1 MGPDNNTAE
10 GSAKGALLSPGAESL
25 RTTAKDIFSSVVGAY
40 VLITLCV
47 FPVFTTDMYF
57 NILVD
62 KYYFYLVSTIGAT
75 AILLVLTAVFAFI
88 DSKEYSG
95 ENIRRITS
103 GMKPRSLIKSLS
115 VPDICVLIFFLVSGL
130 STICSEW
137 LYEAFWGNMGR
148 YSGFFLWIWYVVMYF
163 LVTRFFRFK
172 KIYLDAFILVGLYV
186 CIWGIQDY
194 FQLDPH
200 GFLENVEAVDKDIF
214 TSSIGNINT
223 YTAWVAIYMA
233 VSSTLFIVEGNGL
246 FAGFK
251 NVREMYGETH
261 RGSGRVLTGGSISD
275 GRSSERN
282 SLKNI
287 FCIRTR
293 LIFSDIRMLFYLI
306 STCIFFTALIMGQSD
321 NSVLSIAALL
331 CFLPFLAWK
340 NRDGFIRYIIVLAA
354 FAGSMWFAGAVST
367 KYADMVL
374 PPDNGSM
381 LISMS
386 YKPFWKDICLGLCG
400 FAIALII
407 IMAVVSVRR
416 NVANTSTEKN
426 HNGKTGTAENH
437 RESSSGLYLC
447 NYRNTVNKPLPNIIR
462 FIWLA
467 LGIIAAG
474 VIIWLFWDANHG
486 GHPEWYAPY
495 SNIMYFNINWGTHRG
510 HNWGILM
517 RHFSEFPLWKKL
529 IGSGPETYGIVTRVF
544 DYYEMKDTFGEIY
557 DSAHNEYLQY
567 LFTTG
572 IIGLVSYLGW
582 LSSGVFNIFTKVK
595 HLPWAK
601 ACAFAVIAYGFQA
614 FVNITV
620 PIVVPVFLLML
631 AMGLAALREERQEKC
646 RE

>member
-1 MGPDNNTAE
+1 MGSENNTA
-10 GSAKGALLSPGAESL
+10 GVFAKGDMMSPGAESL

-47 FPVFTTDMYF
+47 FPIFTTDMYF

-62 KYYFYLVSTIGAT
+62 KYYFYLVSTIGAA
-75 AILLVLTAVFAFI
+75 AILLVLSAVFAFV
-88 DSKEYSG
+88 DSRENSG
-95 ENIRRITS
+95 ENLRRITE
-103 GMKPRSLIKSLS
+103 GLKPKKLMKSLS
-115 VPDICVLIFFLVSGL
+115 VPDICVIVFFLVSGL
-130 STICSEW
+130 STLCSEW
-137 LYEAFWGNMGR
+137 VYEAFWGNMGR

-172 KIYLDAFILVGLYV
+172 KIYLDLFLIAGLYV
-186 CIWGIQDY
+186 CVWGIQDY
-194 FQLDPH
+194 FQMDPH

-214 TSSIGNINT
+214 TSTIGNINT

-233 VSSTLFIVEGNGL
+233 AASTLFIVEGNGL
-246 FAGFK
+246 FAGAE
-251 NVREMYGETH
+251 NVRDMYGSS
-261 RGSGRVLTGGSISD
+261 SGANSEKGFLSPRSRLVL
-275 GRSSERN
+275 
-282 SLKNI
+282 
-287 FCIRTR
+287 
-293 LIFSDIRMLFYLI
+293 SDIRMLFYLI

-354 FAGSMWFAGAVST
+354 FAGSMWFTGAVST

-407 IMAVVSVRR
+407 IMAVVLAGR
-416 NVANTSTEKN
+416 NAANTSTEKN
-426 HNGKTGTAENH
+426 HNGKTGTAEKH

-595 HLPWAK
+595 HSPWAK

>member
-1 MGPDNNTAE
+1 MGSENNTA
-10 GSAKGALLSPGAESL
+10 GVFAKGDMMSPGAESL

-47 FPVFTTDMYF
+47 FPIFTTDMYF

-62 KYYFYLVSTIGAT
+62 KYYFYLVSTIGAA
-75 AILLVLTAVFAFI
+75 AILLVLSAVFAFV
-88 DSKEYSG
+88 DSRENSG
-95 ENIRRITS
+95 ENLRRITE
-103 GMKPRSLIKSLS
+103 GLKPKKLMKSLS
-115 VPDICVLIFFLVSGL
+115 VPDICVIVFFLVSGL
-130 STICSEW
+130 STLCSEW
-137 LYEAFWGNMGR
+137 VYEAFWGNMGR

-172 KIYLDAFILVGLYV
+172 KIYLDLFLIAGLYV
-186 CIWGIQDY
+186 CVWGIQDY
-194 FQLDPH
+194 FQMDPH

-214 TSSIGNINT
+214 TSTIGNINT

-233 VSSTLFIVEGNGL
+233 VSSSLFIVEGNGL
-246 FAGFK
+246 FAGAE
-251 NVREMYGETH
+251 NVRDMYGSS
-261 RGSGRVLTGGSISD
+261 SGANSEKGFLSPRSRLVL
-275 GRSSERN
+275 
-282 SLKNI
+282 
-287 FCIRTR
+287 
-293 LIFSDIRMLFYLI
+293 SDIRMIFYLI

-321 NSVLSIAALL
+321 NSVLSITALL

-354 FAGSMWFAGAVST
+354 FAGSMWFTGAIST
-367 KYADMVL
+367 KYSDIVL

-386 YKPFWKDICLGLCG
+386 YRPFWEKICLGLLIL
-400 FAIALII
+400 AAALII
-407 IMAVVSVRR
+407 IMAAISR
-416 NVANTSTEKN
+416 SG
-426 HNGKTGTAENH
+426 GKEGKDP
-437 RESSSGLYLC
+437 SGLYLC
-447 NYRNTVNKPLPNIIR
+447 HYRNTVNKPLPNIIR
-462 FIWLA
+462 YIWLA

-474 VIIWLFWDANHG
+474 IIIWLFWDANHG

-510 HNWGILM
+510 HNWSILM

-582 LSSGVFNIFTKVK
+582 LVSGLFNIFTKVK
-595 HLPWAK
+595 RSPWAK
-601 ACAFAVIAYGFQA
+601 ACGFAVIAYGFQA

-631 AMGLAALREERQEKC
+631 SMGIAAARNERQEAQQSKI
-646 RE
+646 